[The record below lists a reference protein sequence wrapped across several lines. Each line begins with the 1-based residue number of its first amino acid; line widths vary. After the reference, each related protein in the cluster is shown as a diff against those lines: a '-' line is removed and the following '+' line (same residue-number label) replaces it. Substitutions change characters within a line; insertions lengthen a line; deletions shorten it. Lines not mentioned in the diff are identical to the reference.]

1 MLTKNEIRNHKISNI
16 DDIQKVSERYQ
27 LYNNELFK
35 TTEQNTRNI
44 LKVHQIKQDERK
56 VKMPS

>member
-35 TTEQNTRNI
+35 TTQEI
-44 LKVHQIKQDERK
+44 Y
-56 VKMPS
+56 